1 MVFVLQTASQELK
14 SCRHKARYDG
24 WLLNILKSQLCLHV
38 RNHSWITRCL
48 NKRIQPF
55 VNFSSRNFRYRSAS
69 PMLKKTQT
77 NSPVPLKLLQCV
89 LSGPKCTHTLQ
100 SLFPSSSTQE
110 FGYQSSMSASIQWS
124 CVTLNQTAS
133 KSIVWERAVRRY
145 LGPLP
150 LAQGC
155 IWAQASA
162 ISPCL
167 SCIIDTAVPGYSLC
181 WSCDCFLSWICG
193 LASDLSCH
201 YDCFCVIWYFV
212 IQQAVESVNPGLLW
226 ILICYNYSPPPS
238 TSFTQKAAELPS
250 LCLQELTYVKSLS
263 SQHTLPPHLHHAS
276 RSLMVCSFLSFFLCW
291 NE

>member
-1 MVFVLQTASQELK
+1 MPHNSLLLVNKAAHSVFSGVALARLSDNQTVFVLQTVSQELK

-69 PMLKKTQT
+69 PMWKKTQT
-77 NSPVPLKLLQCV
+77 NRPVSLKLLHCV
-89 LSGPKCTHTLQ
+89 LSGLKCTHMLQ

-150 LAQGC
+150 LAQGLH
-155 IWAQASA
+155 
-162 ISPCL
+162 L
-167 SCIIDTAVPGYSLC
+167 SSGLCYQSLPELHYRYGC
-181 WSCDCFLSWICG
+181 AWLFPLLILWLLSELNLRLG
-193 LASDLSCH
+193 LRPVLPLWLLLGNLVLCH
-201 YDCFCVIWYFV
+201 
-212 IQQAVESVNPGLLW
+212 
-226 ILICYNYSPPPS
+226 S
-238 TSFTQKAAELPS
+238 TSSGISES
-250 LCLQELTYVKSLS
+250 WSIMDSHMLQLLS
-263 SQHTLPPHLHHAS
+263 STQYILHSESRRAALTMSTRAHL
-276 RSLMVCSFLSFFLCW
+276 C
-291 NE
+291 